1 MACFAVPSLLNPLDH
16 EMTQNLHFQG
26 KSTGSTAVIMIYEQA
41 AGRRG
46 SKIGAAQNANK
57 FLKGDQS
64 VKIPV
69 LD

>member
-1 MACFAVPSLLNPLDH
+1 
-16 EMTQNLHFQG
+16 MTQNLHFQG